1 MKLKGFAITL
11 AVGAVVFTGCENA
24 GSDASSGEVVLNTK
38 KDTVAYFMGMM
49 TGKQLKD
56 AFNFEDLDEAIVA
69 AGTKAGF
76 EGDSTALFT
85 QEEVGPV
92 VQAYFQEMQ
101 AEKTKAQFGDQEAE
115 GEKFLTEMETKEGVT
130 STGTGLLYEVVLEGA
145 GANPVATDQVTV
157 HYTGKLLDGTVF
169 DSSVDR
175 GEPSTFGLNQVIPG
189 WTEGLQLM
197 TPGSKYTFY
206 IPHYLAYGEQ
216 GAGQSIPPFSTLIFE
231 VELISIAQ

>member
-1 MKLKGFAITL
+1 MNLKGFAITL
-11 AVGAVVFTGCENA
+11 AVGAVALTGCENA
-24 GSDASSGEVVLNTK
+24 GGNASSTEVVLNTK
-38 KDTVAYFMGMM
+38 QDTVAYFMGMM

-56 AFNFEDLDEAIVA
+56 AFNFENLDDAIVA

-76 EGDSTALFT
+76 DGDSAALFT
-85 QEEVGPV
+85 QEEVGPM

-101 AEKTKAQFGDQEAE
+101 AAKQKAQFGDNEAE
-115 GEKFLTEMETKEGVT
+115 GQKFLTEMEAKDGVT
-130 STGTGLLYEVVLEGA
+130 STGTGLLYEVVTEGK
-145 GANPVATDQVTV
+145 GDHPVATDKVTV

-175 GEPSTFGLNQVIPG
+175 GEPATFGLNQVIPG
-189 WTEGLQLM
+189 WTEGVQLM

-231 VELISIAQ
+231 VELISINK

>member
-1 MKLKGFAITL
+1 MNLKGFAIAL
-11 AVGAVVFTGCENA
+11 AAGAVVFTGCENA
-24 GSDASSGEVVLNTK
+24 GGNAASKEVVLANK
-38 KDTVAYFMGMM
+38 QDTVAYFMGMM

-56 AFNFEDLDEAIVA
+56 AFNFEVLDENIVS

-76 EGDSTALFT
+76 ADDSTALFT
-85 QEEVGPV
+85 QDEVGPI

-101 AEKTKAQFGDQEAE
+101 AEKVKSQYGDQQKE
-115 GEKFLTEMETKEGVT
+115 GEKFLSDMEAKDGVM
-130 STGTGLLYEVVLEGA
+130 STGTGLLYEVVTEGSGNHPA
-145 GANPVATDQVTV
+145 VTDKVTV
-157 HYTGKLLDGTVF
+157 HYTGKLINGKVF
-169 DSSVDR
+169 DSSVER

-216 GAGQSIPPFSTLIFE
+216 GAGQNIPPFSSLIFE
-231 VELISIAQ
+231 VELISVAQ